1 MQTVRVLLVED
12 DEDDYIITRD
22 LLYDL
27 DQTVYKLDWVNNGKD
42 ALARLQS
49 SENRYDACLLDYQLG
64 GETGLDILSQ
74 ATSKGITVPM
84 ILLTEHT
91 DRQIDLLAMREGAS
105 DFLVKS
111 EINSINLDR
120 VIRYVCAIK
129 RQEQERLALALAL
142 EAHNQAEAANKSK
155 DDFLGMV
162 SHELRGPL
170 NSVLMWASLLKT
182 PEVEP
187 DLLKTAI
194 NTIERSA
201 KLQSK
206 ILDDLLELTRGLNSQ
221 VRLNKRLINLSEVLD
236 NVVADLQPAATAKSL
251 TVSINPISDEF
262 FLEADPDRL
271 QQIFSNLLTNSIK
284 FTPDHG
290 RIDIDLK
297 QRDSEN
303 RLVVDVSIQDNGIG
317 MAADLLPY
325 VFDRY
330 LQASGNGNKGLGLG
344 LTIVKQLVE
353 LHGGS
358 IRAESAGVGRG
369 SVFTLTLPLSNARKP
384 QQEAR

>member
-1 MQTVRVLLVED
+1 LETVHVLLVED

-22 LLYDL
+22 LLSDH
-27 DQTVYKLDWVNNGKD
+27 DQTEYKLDWVNNGRD
-42 ALARLQS
+42 ALARLHN
-49 SENRYDACLLDYQLG
+49 SENKYDACLLDYQLG
-64 GETGLDILSQ
+64 SETGLDILRQ
-74 ATSKGITVPM
+74 ATTEGITVPM

-91 DRQIDLLAMREGAS
+91 DRQIDLSAMREGAS

-111 EINSINLDR
+111 EINSISLDR

-129 RQEQERLALALAL
+129 RQEQERLELALAL
-142 EAHNQAEAANKSK
+142 EARNQAEAANKSK

-170 NSVLMWASLLKT
+170 NSVLMWTSLLKT
-182 PEVEP
+182 PDVEP
-187 DLLKTAI
+187 VLLTAAI

-221 VRLNKRLINLSEVLD
+221 VRLNKHLINLLQILD
-236 NVVADLQPAATAKSL
+236 NVIADLQPAATAKML
-251 TVSINPISDEF
+251 TITIEPISGDF

-284 FTPDHG
+284 FTPDQG
-290 RIDIDLK
+290 RIKISLK
-297 QRDSEN
+297 QRLSEN
-303 RLVVDVSIQDNGIG
+303 NLVADVSIQDNGIG
-317 MAADLLPY
+317 ITADLLPY

-330 LQASGNGNKGLGLG
+330 LQASGDSGTGLGLG
-344 LTIVKQLVE
+344 LTIAKQLVE
-353 LHGGS
+353 LHGGG
-358 IRAESAGVGRG
+358 IRAESAGEGRG
-369 SVFTLTLPLSNARKP
+369 STFTLTLPLSNISKS
-384 QQEAR
+384 Q